1 MEYMSRG
8 SLYSQLTQQ
17 AFSFEQK
24 KQIALDIATGLH
36 YLHTQGIVHRDLK
49 TANVLLDKQGNA
61 KLTDFGLSQSLSR
74 SLKSLGR
81 ASSDLAWQA
90 PECLSRGKSTTAS
103 DVYSLGMI
111 LWELFTDKRPYADK
125 TQAAIVKLV
134 QSGQREDLSGLDA
147 PLAQLIES
155 CWSED
160 PLARPGLPALL
171 KKLRAYEP
179 PELPDPETLYQSGVA
194 HERAKRYPE
203 AFQDYLAAAQLK
215 HMKANTNLAF
225 CYLTGQGTPA
235 NKKEAQQ
242 RFTHSAEQGHLRA
255 MVNLARMYEKGD
267 GIPVDI
273 PHALHWY
280 TQASNLGD
288 LASAAKV
295 LELQPKPASAYQDN
309 LMSQAPALETV
320 IHQPKGRKP

>member
-1 MEYMSRG
+1 
-8 SLYSQLTQQ
+8 
-17 AFSFEQK
+17 
-24 KQIALDIATGLH
+24 
-36 YLHTQGIVHRDLK
+36 
-49 TANVLLDKQGNA
+49 
-61 KLTDFGLSQSLSR
+61 
-74 SLKSLGR
+74 
-81 ASSDLAWQA
+81 
-90 PECLSRGKSTTAS
+90 
-103 DVYSLGMI
+103 
-111 LWELFTDKRPYADK
+111 
-125 TQAAIVKLV
+125 V
-134 QSGQREDLSGLDA
+134 QSGQREDLSELDA

-160 PLARPGLPALL
+160 PAMRPGLPAVL

-203 AFQDYLAAAQLK
+203 AFQDYLAAAQLN

-267 GIPVDI
+267 GIPVDTS
-273 PHALHWY
+273 HALHWY